1 MEVLEFKN
9 FNKFFILSKPFF
21 LKQVLKSSKVF
32 KTLFVRNYKFYV
44 KIQYFIFKFEP
55 YFEEKYY

>member
-44 KIQYFIFKFEP
+44 KIQYFIFNK
-55 YFEEKYY
+55 KI